1 MIDPSLI
8 VPALP
13 PLPVEETEESRKN
26 LSLESDHG
34 NIDAVVCVL
43 PRPVLSSS
51 RAIRGYVIVYA
62 RSTQGDVTLKLVCH
76 SLFRVI
82 FY

>member
-8 VPALP
+8 APAS
-13 PLPVEETEESRKN
+13 PLLVEDTEEPRKN
-26 LSLESDHG
+26 LSLESDQG
-34 NIDAVVCVL
+34 DIDAVVRVL

-51 RAIRGYVIVYA
+51 RAIRSYVIVYA
-62 RSTQGDVTLKLVCH
+62 RSTQGDVTLRLVCH